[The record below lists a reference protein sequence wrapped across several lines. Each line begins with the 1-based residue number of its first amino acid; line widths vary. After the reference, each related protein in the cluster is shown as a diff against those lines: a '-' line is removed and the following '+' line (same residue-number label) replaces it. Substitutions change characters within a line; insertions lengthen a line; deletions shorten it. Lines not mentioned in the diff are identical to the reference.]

1 MQWGE
6 PAKPHNEPLNL
17 SGAVLAHYEDDDDD
31 DDDGVDGGDD
41 DSEGND
47 GDEDDDDGDDNEPVW
62 SSSGCC
68 HLFHRHLHSYS

>member
-31 DDDGVDGGDD
+31 DDDGVISINADIYD
-41 DSEGND
+41 
-47 GDEDDDDGDDNEPVW
+47 
-62 SSSGCC
+62 
-68 HLFHRHLHSYS
+68 